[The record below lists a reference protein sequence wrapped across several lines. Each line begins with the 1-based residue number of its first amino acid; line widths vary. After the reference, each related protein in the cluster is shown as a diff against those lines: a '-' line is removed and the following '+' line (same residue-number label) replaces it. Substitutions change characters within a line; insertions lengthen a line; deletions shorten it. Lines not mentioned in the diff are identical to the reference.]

1 MISSCD
7 HCGRILPLWRIR
19 CPNCK
24 KSAMNWLQ
32 LLAIAVLVL
41 PTLFLLAKFL

>member
-7 HCGRILPLWRIR
+7 QCGRILPLWRVR

-32 LLAIAVLVL
+32 VLAIAILAI
-41 PTLFLLAKFL
+41 PMLFLVVKFL

>member
-7 HCGRILPLWRIR
+7 HCGRILPLWRIS
-19 CPNCK
+19 CPDCK

-32 LLAIAVLVL
+32 ILAIAVVAL
-41 PTLFLLAKFL
+41 PALFLLAKFL

>member
-7 HCGRILPLWRIR
+7 HCGRILPLWRIH

-32 LLAIAVLVL
+32 ILAIAVLIV
-41 PTLFLLAKFL
+41 PALFVLAKFL

>member
-7 HCGRILPLWRIR
+7 HCGRILPLWRIH

-32 LLAIAVLVL
+32 LLAIAVIAL
-41 PTLFLLAKFL
+41 PALFLLAKFL

>member
-7 HCGRILPLWRIR
+7 HCGRILPLWKIR
-19 CPNCK
+19 CSNCK

-32 LLAIAVLVL
+32 VLAIAVIVL
-41 PTLFLLAKFL
+41 PALFLLAKLL

>member
-7 HCGRILPLWRIR
+7 QCGRILALWRLR

-24 KSAMNWLQ
+24 KSALNWLQ
-32 LLAIAVLVL
+32 LLAMAVMAIPVL
-41 PTLFLLAKFL
+41 FVLLKFL